1 MKTKFFIAFLMLL
14 MVSSC
19 EKYESYIDD
28 FDYTTVYFAYQNPVR
43 TVFSNNLQF
52 DIGVAMGGVRTNIS
66 NQTADFVIAPE
77 LLTDADVVGNNNFTL
92 LPADY
97 YTLSNDAQFV
107 IPKGDFV
114 GKIKVTLNQEK
125 FLADPLATGKTY
137 ALPIKITDTSL
148 DSILVGNATK
158 AIARKDYTIVVVKYI
173 SKYHGIYYHRGQR
186 LKYDAGN
193 NLIGTHHYVTSN
205 QEYEYVQ
212 NVVWNFITLKSDI
225 LQSSGV
231 GEFYSS
237 GSKNYSLNLKI
248 LTDNTV
254 QIIGNPSSLI
264 PNVQDLGNS
273 VYDVAKK
280 SFYLNYQ
287 YTDIDNMRYVMKD
300 TLIFRND
307 GLILELW

>member
-1 MKTKFFIAFLMLL
+1 MKTKFFIAFLMVL

-52 DIGVAMGGVRTNIS
+52 DIGVAMGGVRENTS
-66 NQTADFVIAPE
+66 NKTADFVIAPE
-77 LLTDADVVGNNNFTL
+77 LLADASVVGSNNFTL

-97 YTLSNDAQFV
+97 YTLSNNEQFV
-107 IPKGDFV
+107 IIKSDFV
-114 GKIKVTLNQEK
+114 GKIKVTLNREK
-125 FLADPLATGKTY
+125 FLADPLTTGKTY
-137 ALPIKITDTSL
+137 ALPIRITDTSL
-148 DSILVGNATK
+148 DSILTGNAGK
-158 AIARKDYTIVVVKYI
+158 GIARKDYTIVVVKYI
-173 SKYHGIYYHRGQR
+173 SQHHGIYYHRGQR
-186 LKYDAGN
+186 SKYDASN
-193 NLIGTHHYVTSN
+193 ILINTQRYVTEK
-205 QEYEYVQ
+205 QEDEYVQ
-212 NVVWNFITLKSDI
+212 NVVWNFKTLKADSI
-225 LQSSGV
+225 QSSGV

-237 GSKNYSLNLKI
+237 SSKNYALNLKI
-248 LTDNTV
+248 LTDNKV

-287 YTDIDNMRYVMKD
+287 YTDVDNMKYIMKD
-300 TLIFRND
+300 TLTFRND
-307 GLILELW
+307 GLTLELW

>member
-19 EKYESYIDD
+19 EKYESYIND

-43 TVFSNNLQF
+43 TVFSNNLKF
-52 DIGVAMGGVRTNIS
+52 DIGVAMGGVRDNKY
-66 NQTADFVIAPE
+66 NETADYVIAPE
-77 LLTDADVVGNNNFTL
+77 LLANVSVVGNNNFTL

-97 YTLSNDAQFV
+97 YTLSNDSQFV

-114 GKIKVTLNQEK
+114 GKIRVTLNQEK
-125 FLADPLATGKTY
+125 FLADPLAIGKTY
-137 ALPIKITDTSL
+137 ALPIRITGTSL
-148 DSILVGNATK
+148 DSILTGNAGK
-158 AIARKDYTIVVVKYI
+158 GIARKDYTIVVVKYI
-173 SKYHGIYYHRGQR
+173 SQFHGIYYHRGQR
-186 LKYDAGN
+186 SKYDAGN
-193 NLIGTHHYVTSN
+193 NLINTLRYVTED
-205 QEYEYVQ
+205 QEDEYIQ
-212 NVVWNFITLKSDI
+212 NVIWNFKTLKADSI
-225 LQSSGV
+225 QTSGV
-231 GEFYSS
+231 GEFYSTS
-237 GSKNYSLNLKI
+237 SKNYSLNLKM

-287 YTDIDNMRYVMKD
+287 YVDVDNMKYVMKD

-307 GLILELW
+307 GLVLELW